1 MVFRDFVDLET
12 ANDLV
17 GGVVLAYWS
26 RAHFWAEQRRQHTEQ
41 RRIPGMV
48 RMADETHCR
57 ASSNARLLT
66 RARIEDRRFSDR
78 VLNAKRI
85 RFFFQGAFGRGLL
98 GVEFQE

>member
-12 ANDLV
+12 ANELV

-66 RARIEDRRFSDR
+66 RAYPAGSAPELKI
-78 VLNAKRI
+78 
-85 RFFFQGAFGRGLL
+85 GAFLT
-98 GVEFQE
+98 ES